1 MNPKEPIP
9 MPEESLDELD
19 LDSISSVDDFIKEL
33 EAKEKDLHI
42 TADLTIEIS
51 DSEYDPRNIPDFVP
65 ELVPG
70 EAVQSPIDRRTAASD
85 DGRQQGLKT
94 RIFELETEIEQM
106 HRRIAELRNERNDVQ
121 EKSDRRLKDFENFKY
136 RMDRERR
143 GAFIDQISNLAKQML
158 PVLDNL
164 DRAMQSLD
172 KDQVRKSD
180 DFQHFYDGIA
190 LVHQQVNEVFAEMG
204 VQPIATVGEPFD
216 PNFHEAVAT
225 EERED
230 IPGNT
235 VSEEMLRGYRIGNRV
250 IRHSMVKV
258 TLGKQPPRPLAAENM
273 SDELPD
279 LDPEHNGEETS
290 TNNLPDLDPPEFL
303 SGNVEVDSN
312 PAQENHSEE
321 TPS

>member
-1 MNPKEPIP
+1 MVANTFPPRQIMMNSKEPIP
-9 MPEESLDELD
+9 MPNESLDELEM
-19 LDSISSVDDFIKEL
+19 DSVASVDDFIKEL

-51 DSEYDPRNIPDFVP
+51 DSEFDPRNTPDFFAP
-65 ELVPG
+65 PATPAQSGTRPPQEG
-70 EAVQSPIDRRTAASD
+70 GSVQQP
-85 DGRQQGLKT
+85 GLKT
-94 RIFELETEIEQM
+94 RVFELENEVEQL
-106 HRRIAELRNERNDVQ
+106 HRRVAELRAERNDVQ

-143 GAFIDQISNLAKQML
+143 GAFIDQISNLGKQML

-164 DRAMQSLD
+164 DRAMGALERS
-172 KDQVRKSD
+172 KAEKSD
-180 DFQHFYDGIA
+180 EFQQFYDGIA

-225 EERED
+225 EERSD
-230 IPGNT
+230 VPGNT

-258 TLGKQPPRPLAAENM
+258 TIGPQPVRPAANTVPASSE
-273 SDELPD
+273 D
-279 LDPEHNGEETS
+279 LSEPP
-290 TNNLPDLDPPEFL
+290 NNDLPDLDPPYNGE
-303 SGNVEVDSN
+303 DDQD
-312 PAQENHSEE
+312 PA
-321 TPS
+321 

>member
-9 MPEESLDELD
+9 MPEESLGELD
-19 LDSISSVDDFIKEL
+19 LDTISSVDDFIKEL

-42 TADLTIEIS
+42 TSDLTIEIS
-51 DSEYDPRNIPDFVP
+51 DSEYDPRNMP
-65 ELVPG
+65 EFLPEDIAPEPVHLN
-70 EAVQSPIDRRTAASD
+70 SPPAAQVS
-85 DGRQQGLKT
+85 QGMKT
-94 RIFELETEIEQM
+94 RVYELENEIEQL
-106 HRRIAELRNERNDVQ
+106 HRRVAELRNERNDVQ

-164 DRAMQSLD
+164 DRAMSSLD
-172 KDQVRKSD
+172 REQVSRSAE
-180 DFQHFYDGIA
+180 FQHFYDGIA

-230 IPGNT
+230 MPGNT
-235 VSEEMLRGYRIGNRV
+235 VSGEMLRGYRIGNRV

-258 TLGKQPPRPLAAENM
+258 TVGKTVPRPAPAEP
-273 SDELPD
+273 SPADELPD
-279 LDPEHNGEETS
+279 LDPEYNGEDLP
-290 TNNLPDLDPPEFL
+290 TNNLPDLDPTD
-303 SGNVEVDSN
+303 NNEVDLN
-312 PAQENHSEE
+312 PAQEDHSE
-321 TPS
+321 

>member
-1 MNPKEPIP
+1 

-19 LDSISSVDDFIKEL
+19 MESISSVDDFIREL

-51 DSEYDPRNIPDFVP
+51 DSEYDPRNIPDFLPEELTPEPVHLNAVP
-65 ELVPG
+65 S
-70 EAVQSPIDRRTAASD
+70 ATAEPAN
-85 DGRQQGLKT
+85 QGMKT
-94 RIFELETEIEQM
+94 RVFELENEVQEL
-106 HRRIAELRNERNDVQ
+106 HRRIATLRNERNETQ

-164 DRAMQSLD
+164 DRAMNSLD
-172 KDQVRKSD
+172 KEQVRKLD

-190 LVHQQVNEVFAEMG
+190 LVHQQVNEVFSEMG

-258 TLGKQPPRPLAAENM
+258 TVGKPTYTPPAAT
-273 SDELPD
+273 SPADELPD
-279 LDPEHNGEETS
+279 LDPEHNGENTPA
-290 TNNLPDLDPPEFL
+290 NNLPDLDPPD
-303 SGNVEVDSN
+303 NNEVDLN
-312 PAQENHSEE
+312 PAQENHSE
-321 TPS
+321 

>member
-9 MPEESLDELD
+9 MPEESLGELD
-19 LDSISSVDDFIKEL
+19 LDTISSVDDFIKEL

-42 TADLTIEIS
+42 TSDLTIEIS
-51 DSEYDPRNIPDFVP
+51 DSEYDPRNMP
-65 ELVPG
+65 EFLPEDIAPEPVHLN
-70 EAVQSPIDRRTAASD
+70 SPPTA
-85 DGRQQGLKT
+85 QVNQGMKT
-94 RIFELETEIEQM
+94 RVYELENEIEQL
-106 HRRIAELRNERNDVQ
+106 HRRVAELRNERNEVQ

-164 DRAMQSLD
+164 DRAMGSLD
-172 KDQVRKSD
+172 REQVSRSAE
-180 DFQHFYDGIA
+180 FQHFYDGIA

-258 TLGKQPPRPLAAENM
+258 TVGKTVPRPSTAEP
-273 SDELPD
+273 SPADELPD
-279 LDPEHNGEETS
+279 LDPEYNGEDLLE
-290 TNNLPDLDPPEFL
+290 NNLPDLDPPDGTEADL
-303 SGNVEVDSN
+303 N
-312 PAQENHSEE
+312 PAQENHSE
-321 TPS
+321 